1 MRSRSLVALAL
12 VLGLLAAACDTGEV
26 GLSTTSS
33 LVNGTTTTLETST
46 TTSAPVASTST
57 TLRGET
63 VANYE
68 VMVRVSTDNGE
79 VFYIVIPPGAYT
91 DVDLEN
97 FMGDLYA
104 SNPDLWGAEVFGDA
118 AAVDAFLIPEDQR
131 TEEQQ
136 QLLDDHHFISLIGG
150 DTIRFQGPCSEF
162 GEYVIGS

>member
-1 MRSRSLVALAL
+1 MRSRSLVASAL
-12 VLGLLAAACDTGEV
+12 VLGLLAVACDSGAV
-26 GLSTTSS
+26 QLSTTSS
-33 LVNGTTTTLETST
+33 LVSGTTTSLETST
-46 TTSAPVASTST
+46 TTAAPVGSTST

-63 VANYE
+63 VSNYE

-79 VFYIVIPPGAYT
+79 VFYIVIPSGAYT

-97 FMGDLYA
+97 FIGDLHDA
-104 SNPDLWGAEVFGDA
+104 NPDIWGAEVFDEA

-150 DTIRFQGPCSEF
+150 DTIRFQGPFSEF